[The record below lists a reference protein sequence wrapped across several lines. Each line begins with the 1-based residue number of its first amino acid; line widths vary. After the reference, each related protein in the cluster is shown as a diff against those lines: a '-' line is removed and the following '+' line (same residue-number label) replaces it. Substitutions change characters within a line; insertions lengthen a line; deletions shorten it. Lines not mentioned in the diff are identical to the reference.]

1 MIDPARP
8 EAREAVAMC
17 KTAGIRPVTITG
29 DHPITA
35 LAIAREL
42 GIAADGSA
50 LTCPELDRLP
60 AAEPARHVD
69 EVALF
74 ARVTPEHK
82 RRIVQAL
89 QQRVQIVAMTGD
101 GVNDGPALK
110 AADIGVVMDG
120 WYRRGERSRRSAS
133 SVSVCRRGRALC
145 LLGMSTLAYFDG
157 CRSDWLPANLIQAQ
171 RDYFG
176 AHTYGR
182 VDAKGVFHTRWSQE

>member
-17 KTAGIRPVTITG
+17 KTAGIRPVTIIG

-42 GIAADGSA
+42 GIAAHGSA
-50 LTCPELDRLP
+50 LTCP
-60 AAEPARHVD
+60 EPARHVD

-133 SVSVCRRGRALC
+133 SVGVCRRGRALC
-145 LLGMSTLAYFDG
+145 LLGMSALAYFDG
-157 CRSDWLPANLIQAQ
+157 CRSDWLPANFIQAQ
-171 RDYFG
+171 RDCFG

-182 VDAKGVFHTRWSQE
+182 VDAKGVFHTRWGQE